1 MWGSG
6 NCDCCGPSTL
16 NDIDNAIERIVN
28 EASYV
33 KCPNC
38 EAPSHRESDCTH
50 LKCGSCNIHFCY
62 FCGIKITLRG
72 LNSDHNV
79 NFRSD
84 KSKCPLFLHSHPF
97 IQGAKSDEERG
108 SVFIFYRT
116 LRMLRELKSRYPANE
131 WNAAVER
138 NTNDIFTDIVLPD
151 YCIKSPAPFN
161 FKYALTTD
169 FPNPQNYKYALP

>member
-6 NCDCCGPSTL
+6 NCDCCTL
-16 NDIDNAIERIVN
+16 NDIDKSIKRIVN

-38 EAPSHRESDCTH
+38 EVPSRSHCECTQ
-50 LKCGSCNIHFCY
+50 LYCTCKIVYCY
-62 FCGIKITLRG
+62 FCGINITLLG
-72 LNSDHNV
+72 GFLSDHNN
-79 NFRSD
+79 NFESD
-84 KSKCPLFLHSHPF
+84 KSKCPLYFSSHPLM
-97 IQGAKSDEERG
+97 QGAKSDEERV
-108 SVFIFYRT
+108 SVFTFYRT
-116 LRMLRELKSRYPANE
+116 LRMLRELKSRYSADE

-138 NTNDIFTDIVLPD
+138 NTNGVFTDFVLPD
-151 YCIKSPAPFN
+151 YCVKSPAPFN

>member
-6 NCDCCGPSTL
+6 NCDCCGASIL
-16 NDIDNAIERIVN
+16 NNIDTAIDRIVN

-38 EAPSHRESDCTH
+38 KTPSHRECGCTK
-50 LKCGSCNIHFCY
+50 LTCDFCKTIFCY
-62 FCGIKITLRG
+62 FCGINI
-72 LNSDHNV
+72 SDSWVSHYRTDV
-79 NFRSD
+79 
-84 KSKCPLFLHSHPF
+84 SKCPLYLHRHPL
-97 IQGAKSDEERG
+97 IQDAKSEEEHI

-116 LRMLRELKSRYPANE
+116 LRMLRELKSKYSADE
-131 WNAAVER
+131 WDAAVER
-138 NTNDIFTDIVLPD
+138 NTNGRFTDFVLPD
-151 YCIKSPAPFN
+151 YCIKSPASFN